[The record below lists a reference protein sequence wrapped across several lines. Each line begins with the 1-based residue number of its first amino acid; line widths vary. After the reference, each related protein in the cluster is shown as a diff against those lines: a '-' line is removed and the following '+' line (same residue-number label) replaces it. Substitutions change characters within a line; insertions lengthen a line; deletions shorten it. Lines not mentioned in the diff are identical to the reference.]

1 MADIV
6 EIVETLNLADP
17 VTMTALRDSVQ
28 PKPSLLCDTLLSV
41 APQDIVKTDDI
52 LVDVKDLQGNEL
64 APFVAQGHKSSE
76 RKWYKTVH
84 ITPAR
89 IAPQRPITLNDI
101 SKRAWLEQVANPQTQ
116 EERAVA
122 MLRDD
127 MTDLTN
133 RVRNTWELMIAD
145 LIQTGKYTY
154 TNVKS
159 DADGQDEDESA
170 NTVDWTETL
179 GGGTEILTTVGDTWD
194 KENADPLAD
203 LEEIVRKLVRLGVAP
218 SLLIMGSNAAHHFE
232 RNQKIREILDN
243 RRMEY
248 GNLSPVP
255 VEQGGARY
263 GTLNV
268 VGYPLQLI
276 EYNAVYVNAEG
287 ETKPF
292 IDPDKV
298 VLTSPAA
305 IRGFFAGV
313 TQIDQDKLRFS
324 TYLQSMVPK
333 FKADDAKDVYTIKLT
348 SRPVFAPRTR
358 GVFHCATVLA
368 SD

>member
-6 EIVETLNLADP
+6 EVVETLNLADP
-17 VTMTALRDSVQ
+17 VTLTALRDSVS
-28 PKPSLLCDTLLSV
+28 PRPSLLCDTLLSV
-41 APQDIVKTDDI
+41 SPQDIVKTDDI
-52 LVDVKDLQGNEL
+52 LIDIKDLQGNEL
-64 APFVAQGHKSSE
+64 APFVKTGHKSSE
-76 RKWYKTVH
+76 RSWFKTTH

-89 IAPQRPITLNDI
+89 IAPQRPVTLNDI
-101 SKRAWLEQVANPQTQ
+101 SKRAWLEQIADPQTQ
-116 EERAVA
+116 EERAVQ
-122 MLRDD
+122 MIRDD

-133 RVRNTWELMIAD
+133 RVRNTWELLIAE
-145 LIQTGKYTY
+145 LIQTGKYSY

-159 DADGQDEDESA
+159 DAEGGDEDESTY
-170 NTVDWTETL
+170 NVDWTTTL
-179 GGGTEILTTVGDTWD
+179 GGATEILTTVGDTWD
-194 KENADPLAD
+194 KETADPLAD
-203 LEEIVRKLVRLGVAP
+203 LEAVVRRLVQYGVAP
-218 SLLIMGSNAAHHFE
+218 SILLMGSNAAHHFE
-232 RNQKIREILDN
+232 RNAKIHEILDN

-248 GNLSPVP
+248 GQLSPVP

-292 IDPDKV
+292 IDPNKV
-298 VLTSPAA
+298 VITSPQA
-305 IRGFFAGV
+305 IRGFFSGV

-324 TYLQSMVPK
+324 TYLQSIVPK
-333 FKADDAKDVYTIKLT
+333 FKADDDKDVYTIKLT

-358 GVFHCATVLA
+358 GVFHCLSVLTG
-368 SD
+368 D

>member
-6 EIVETLNLADP
+6 EMVETLNLADP
-17 VTMTALRDSVQ
+17 VTMTALRDAVT
-28 PKPSLLCDTLLSV
+28 PKPTLLCDTLLAVS
-41 APQDIVKTDDI
+41 PQDIVKTDDI
-52 LVDVKDLQGNEL
+52 LIDVKDLQGNEL
-64 APFVAQGHKSSE
+64 APFVAQGHKSSK
-76 RKWYKTVH
+76 RTWYKTTH
-84 ITPAR
+84 IKPAR

-133 RVRNTWELMIAD
+133 RVRNTWELMLAD
-145 LIQTGKYTY
+145 LIQTGKYSY

-159 DADGQDEDESA
+159 DADGQDEDEST

-179 GGGTEILTTVGDTWD
+179 GGGTEITTTSEATWD
-194 KENADPLAD
+194 EETADPLAE
-203 LEEIVRKLVRLGVAP
+203 LEEVVKKLVRYGVAP
-218 SLLIMGSNAAHHFE
+218 SILIMGSNAAHHFE
-232 RNQKIREILDN
+232 RNKLVREILDN

-248 GNLSPVP
+248 GQLSPVP
-255 VEQGGARY
+255 VAQGGARY

-292 IDPDKV
+292 IDPNKV
-298 VLTSPAA
+298 IITSPQA

-324 TYLQSMVPK
+324 TYLQTMVPK
-333 FKADDAKDVYTIKLT
+333 FKADDDKDVYTIKLT

-358 GVFHCATVLA
+358 GVFHCLTVLS